1 MEWPHSNHFYVL
13 LSSQRKLHAKTAKT
27 ILISYHGYRKLL
39 DNCAHICYSIFSMVN
54 FDKFTDKLKYCRL
67 RKALTQEQLARNIGV
82 SLNTVQRWE
91 SGKTHP
97 SPLAM
102 EKLEALLKDV
112 LTHDQMK
119 LF

>member
-1 MEWPHSNHFYVL
+1 MEDIVNRLKHIRS
-13 LSSQRKLHAKTAKT
+13 RK
-27 ILISYHGYRKLL
+27 GW
-39 DNCAHICYSIFSMVN
+39 
-54 FDKFTDKLKYCRL
+54 
-67 RKALTQEQLARNIGV
+67 TQESLARKVGV

-102 EKLEALLKDV
+102 EKLKDLLRNI
-112 LTHDQMK
+112 LDQDQLK